1 MAKFT
6 YSSGSRPLDGYVIK
20 RGIGQGGFGEV
31 YYAISDGGKEVALK
45 LVRGNQD
52 IELRGM
58 AQCLNLKHANLV
70 ALYDIK
76 TDGQGNSWIVM
87 EYVAGE
93 CLSDLLNRNPR
104 GLPLEQVRLIFI
116 ELARAIGHLHDN
128 GIVHRDLKPGN
139 IFIENGTVKVGDYG
153 LCKFMSGSTRSPQTQ
168 SVGTVHY
175 MAPEISTGNYGKQID
190 IYAAGIMLYEM
201 ITGKPPFDGETAGEV
216 LMKHLTA
223 TPDLTKLPPGYAE
236 VVGKALA
243 KDPNHRYRHIMEMVT
258 ALEADSH
265 PIPQVLP
272 VCQEV
277 SPSPKPPSAPNFV
290 LPVLSALPTGRERL
304 QEICSSLVMSA
315 VLAGLCTLIW
325 AALARPSNRTLTVPE
340 VLGSFQLLVFAC
352 WAVLIPAKLW
362 ENGSLSDGW
371 ARRTVMLAM
380 GVGLGVVVAWMNP
393 DKSALARPPEYTAA
407 SSPAEALDINAIT
420 PEILHYVDY
429 ACYFGIIFF
438 ALRWW
443 TLAERQRSRRFSL
456 LSTLW
461 TGCVGFALATVW
473 HKWERFSG
481 QGQYAGMQYPIL
493 LALTAAIVQVA
504 SPWNAPPPKVPRK
517 HKMCLAKGGVA

>member
-31 YYAISDGGKEVALK
+31 YYALSDGGKEVALK

-52 IELRGM
+52 IEVRGM
-58 AQCLNLKHANLV
+58 AQCLNLKHNNLV

-76 TDGQGNSWIVM
+76 TDSQGNSWIVM

-190 IYAAGIMLYEM
+190 IYAVGIMLYEM

-223 TPDLTKLPPGYAE
+223 MPDLSKLPPGYAE
-236 VVGKALA
+236 VVGKALY
-243 KDPNHRYRHIMEMVT
+243 KDPNLRYRHIMEMVT
-258 ALEADSH
+258 ALEADAA

-272 VCQEV
+272 V
-277 SPSPKPPSAPNFV
+277 SPDIPPRKPPSAPSMV
-290 LPVLSALPTGRERL
+290 LPVLSAVPTTRERV
-304 QEICSSLVMSA
+304 QELCGSLVMSF

-325 AALARPSNRTLTVPE
+325 AALARPSSRALTVSE
-340 VLGSFQLLVFAC
+340 VMGSFHLLVLAC

-362 ENGSLSDGW
+362 ENGSFTDGW
-371 ARRTVMLAM
+371 ARRTAMLAM
-380 GVGLGVVVAWMNP
+380 GVGVGVLVAWINP
-393 DKSALARPPEYTAA
+393 DKASFARPAEYTAMGNP
-407 SSPAEALDINAIT
+407 SDTMDINAIS

-429 ACYFGIIFF
+429 ACYFGIMFF

-461 TGCVGFALATVW
+461 TGCVGYALAMIW
-473 HKWERFSG
+473 YKWDRFSG
-481 QGQYAGMQYPIL
+481 QGQPSGMPYPIL
-493 LALTAAIVQVA
+493 LALTAAIAQVT
-504 SPWNAPPPKVPRK
+504 SPWSAPPPKVARK
-517 HKMCLAKGGVA
+517 HKLCLAKGGVA